1 MNAIR
6 WRGLAVVLA
15 LASAAR
21 AEDEAHVTRLT
32 AQPAGRPEPALALR
46 LYPAAREL
54 KAGNAAGLYYRA
66 IVLMQ
71 MVDPPGQ
78 ADALAEHL
86 SESATKLPRD
96 QAQKTLA
103 AYKNA
108 LAEIEIGARRQQAVW
123 DIPIREQGVAT
134 QLPEMQELRRAGR
147 LLVLQARLEILQGN
161 HAAAARTLATT
172 LRMSRQVAESGP
184 LISSLIGVACAQLA
198 LAEIENWIA
207 SDDAPNL
214 YWALTELPDPLID
227 MRAGLEAEQ
236 LWLEAEI
243 PAPLLAAMQTS
254 VLSRQQADG
263 LAKQLGELFDM
274 AGGDARGSLSAMLT
288 PAGQLMLPALASY
301 SQLKQEL
308 IAGGRPAE
316 LVEAMPVAQV
326 LALRWIEAY
335 RNLLDESILWAARP
349 YPEAKLGIAA
359 FDKRMRE
366 VSASPAGLYARM
378 LLPAVGAANMTQ
390 MRLTQKIAVLR
401 AIEALRLHAAEHN
414 GKLPAS
420 LAEVTAVPVPVDP
433 ATGGAFEYRLE
444 GKTAILRP
452 AKVADQFQYELTI
465 EPQAD

>member
-1 MNAIR
+1 
-6 WRGLAVVLA
+6 
-15 LASAAR
+15 
-21 AEDEAHVTRLT
+21 
-32 AQPAGRPEPALALR
+32 
-46 LYPAAREL
+46 
-54 KAGNAAGLYYRA
+54 
-66 IVLMQ
+66 
-71 MVDPPGQ
+71 
-78 ADALAEHL
+78 
-86 SESATKLPRD
+86 
-96 QAQKTLA
+96 
-103 AYKNA
+103 
-108 LAEIEIGARRQQAVW
+108 
-123 DIPIREQGVAT
+123 
-134 QLPEMQELRRAGR
+134 
-147 LLVLQARLEILQGN
+147 
-161 HAAAARTLATT
+161 
-172 LRMSRQVAESGP
+172 
-184 LISSLIGVACAQLA
+184 
-198 LAEIENWIA
+198 
-207 SDDAPNL
+207 
-214 YWALTELPDPLID
+214 
-227 MRAGLEAEQ
+227 
-236 LWLEAEI
+236 
-243 PAPLLAAMQTS
+243 
-254 VLSRQQADG
+254 
-263 LAKQLGELFDM
+263 
-274 AGGDARGSLSAMLT
+274 
-288 PAGQLMLPALASY
+288 MLPALASY